1 MLYTQKKQLRE
12 KGKNMKFI
20 KNKIV
25 KDEISFKKIKKART
39 IRGKLVT
46 AIFIACLV
54 LLSISGVVISSSV
67 RSEYETTKQE
77 LLLEKAM
84 RVSGEANEFFER
96 YTVLAEMVSNNTTVQ
111 NYLISTQNGTSVTT
125 NKDFANVIAILKDA
139 QKGYD
144 GVVSSVYVAEESPS
158 SYVTSSK
165 TVVKEDVDLTQKA
178 YYRTLQDGL
187 KHVSEIYKDSN
198 TGSMAVTLSVPVN
211 VNGHVIGEVCVD
223 ILIDKLEQITGDNKF
238 GESGY
243 FTLLTGDNN
252 IAYSKDADKLL
263 KNVTEVGFDEKLVSA
278 IRESNTELIEYEE
291 NEEKHVGSLDVIGD
305 TGWKLVSSMSEKEF
319 SRATE
324 DLSNKVIFIFLIV
337 GILLL
342 TLIFIL
348 ITKMTKPIVQIQ
360 RVTDKLANGDLD
372 VEINVSSNDEVG
384 KLAESISSLT
394 DRLKKY
400 IDYIDESSE
409 VLNQF
414 ANGDIRLNLKYEY
427 TGEFEKLK
435 NALINVS
442 EMQKQVIGE
451 IKESSEAIN
460 SGAEQIAS
468 GASATSQ
475 GATEQASSIEELS
488 ASIIVLADGV
498 KNTADEAKDAGNKS
512 LEASEK
518 VENGNAKMQE
528 LLIAINEISKTSG
541 QIGKIIK
548 VIDDIAFQ
556 TNILALN
563 AAVEAARAGAA
574 GKGFAVVA
582 DEVRN
587 LAGKSAEA
595 AKETTDLIENSLSAI
610 SNGTTLAK
618 ETGKYLEEVVV
629 ATEEASRLIGN
640 IVDMANDGAVA
651 IEQIKIGV
659 EQVSSVVQENAAS
672 AEESAAN
679 SVELA
684 SQVERLNELIK
695 KFILS

>member
-1 MLYTQKKQLRE
+1 MR
-12 KGKNMKFI
+12 FI

-25 KDEISFKKIKKART
+25 KDEISSKKSKKART

-54 LLSISGVVISSSV
+54 LLTISGVVISSSV
-67 RSEYETTKQE
+67 RSEYESTKQE

-165 TVVKEDVDLTQKA
+165 TVVKEDIDLTQKA

-211 VNGHVIGEVCVD
+211 VNGQVIGEVCVD
-223 ILIDKLEQITGDNKF
+223 ILIDKLEQI
-238 GESGY
+238 
-243 FTLLTGDNN
+243 TGDNN

-291 NEEKHVGSLDVIGD
+291 NGEKHVGSLDVIGD

>member
-1 MLYTQKKQLRE
+1 M
-12 KGKNMKFI
+12 GFI
-20 KNKIV
+20 KLDKIV
-25 KDEISFKKIKKART
+25 KKDMKVSKSKRTTT
-39 IRGKLVT
+39 IRSKLVS
-46 AIFIACLV
+46 AIFLACLV
-54 LLSISGVVISSSV
+54 LLTISGVVISTNV
-67 RSEYETTKQE
+67 RTEYESTKQE
-77 LLLEKAM
+77 LLLEKAL
-84 RVSGEANEFFER
+84 RVSGEANEFFDR
-96 YTVLAEMVSNNTTVQ
+96 YTVVAEMVSNNKTVQ
-111 NYLISTQNGTSVTT
+111 NYLMSTQNGTSVTT
-125 NKDFANVIAILKDA
+125 NENFLNVINILKDA

-165 TVVKEDVDLTQKA
+165 TVVKENVDLTQKA
-178 YYRTLQDGL
+178 YYRTLKDGL
-187 KHVSEIYKDSN
+187 MHVSEIYKDSN
-198 TGSMAVTLSVPVN
+198 TGSMAVTISVPIK
-211 VNGHVIGEVCVD
+211 VNGQVIGEVCAD
-223 ILIDKLEQITGDNKF
+223 ILIDKLEQMTGDNKF

-263 KNVTEVGFDEKLVSA
+263 KNITEVGFDEKLVSA
-278 IRESNTELIEYEE
+278 IKENNTDLIEYEE
-291 NEEKHVGSLDVIGD
+291 NGEKHVGSLGVIGD
-305 TGWKLVSSMSEKEF
+305 TGWKLVSSMSEDEF
-319 SRATE
+319 SQATE
-324 DLSNKVIFIFLIV
+324 DLSNKIIFIFLIV
-337 GILLL
+337 GMLLL
-342 TLIFIL
+342 VLIFIL
-348 ITKMTKPIVQIQ
+348 ITKMTKHIVQIQ
-360 RVTDKLANGDLD
+360 RVSDKLANGDLD

-384 KLAESISSLT
+384 KLADSISSLT

-414 ANGDIRLNLKYEY
+414 ADGDLTLNLKYEY

-435 NALINVS
+435 NALVNVS

-451 IKESSEAIN
+451 IKDSSEAIN

-488 ASIIVLADGV
+488 AGINVLADAI
-498 KNTADEAKDAGNKS
+498 KNTANEAKGAGNKS
-512 LEASEK
+512 LEASNK
-518 VENGNAKMQE
+518 VENGNEKMQE

-563 AAVEAARAGAA
+563 AAVEAARAGSA

-610 SNGTTLAK
+610 STGTTLAG
-618 ETGKYLEEVVV
+618 ETGKHLEEVVV
-629 ATEEASRLIGN
+629 ATEDASRLIEN
-640 IVDMANDGAVA
+640 IVEMANDGAVA

-672 AEESAAN
+672 AEQSAAN
-679 SVELA
+679 SEELA
-684 SQVERLNELIK
+684 AQVERLNELIR
-695 KFILS
+695 KFKLS

>member
-1 MLYTQKKQLRE
+1 MRL
-12 KGKNMKFI
+12 I

-25 KDEISFKKIKKART
+25 KNGTKKSKKAGT
-39 IRGKLVT
+39 IRGKLVV

-54 LLSISGVVISSSV
+54 LLTISEVIISSNV

-84 RVSGEANEFFER
+84 RVSGEADEFFER
-96 YTVLAEMVSNNTTVQ
+96 YTVVAEMVSNNTTIQ

-125 NKDFANVIAILKDA
+125 NKDFSNVIAILKDA

-178 YYRTLQDGL
+178 YYRTLKDGL
-187 KHVSEIYKDSN
+187 KHVSEIYQDSN
-198 TGSMAVTLSVPVN
+198 TGSMAVTLSVPIN
-211 VNGHVIGEVCVD
+211 VNGQVIGEVCVD
-223 ILIDKLEQITGDNKF
+223 ILIDKLEQMTGDNKF

-243 FTLLTGDNN
+243 FTLFTGENN

-263 KNVTEVGFDEKLVSA
+263 KNVTEVGYDEKLVAA
-278 IRESNTELIEYEE
+278 IVEENTEIIEYEE
-291 NEEKHVGSLDVIGD
+291 NGEKFVGSLSVIGD
-305 TGWKLVSSMSEKEF
+305 TGWKLVSSMSEAEF
-319 SRATE
+319 SQATE
-324 DLSNKVIFIFLIV
+324 DLSNKVTFIFLVV
-337 GILLL
+337 GMLLL
-342 TLIFIL
+342 LLIFIL

-360 RVTDKLANGDLD
+360 RVSDKLANGDLD

-394 DRLKKY
+394 YRLKKY

-414 ANGDIRLNLKYEY
+414 ANGDLRLNLKYEY

-488 ASIIVLADGV
+488 AGIIVLADAI
-498 KNTADEAKDAGNKS
+498 KNTADEAKGAGNKS
-512 LEASEK
+512 LEASNK
-518 VENGNAKMQE
+518 VENGNEKMQE

-563 AAVEAARAGAA
+563 AAVEAARAGSA

-610 SNGTTLAK
+610 SNGTSLAK

-629 ATEEASRLIGN
+629 ATEEASRLIEN
-640 IVDMANDGAVA
+640 IVNMSNDGAVA
-651 IEQIKIGV
+651 IEQIKVGV
-659 EQVSSVVQENAAS
+659 EHVSSVVQENAAS

-684 SQVERLNELIK
+684 SQVERLNELIS
-695 KFILS
+695 KFKLS

>member
-1 MLYTQKKQLRE
+1 MR
-12 KGKNMKFI
+12 FI
-20 KNKIV
+20 KNSKIV
-25 KDEISFKKIKKART
+25 KDGIKISDKKNSKKVRT
-39 IRGKLVT
+39 IRGKLIS

-54 LLSISGVVISSSV
+54 LLTISGVVISSNV
-67 RSEYETTKQE
+67 RSEYESTKKE

-96 YTVLAEMVSNNTTVQ
+96 YTVVAEMVSNNKTVQ

-125 NKDFANVIAILKDA
+125 NKDFSNVIAILKDA

-158 SYVTSSK
+158 SYITSSK
-165 TVVKEDVDLTQKA
+165 TVVKEDVDLTKKA
-178 YYRTLQDGL
+178 YYSTLQDGL
-187 KHVSEIYKDSN
+187 KHVSEIYEDSN
-198 TGSMAVTLSVPVN
+198 TGSMAVTLSVPIN
-211 VNGHVIGEVCVD
+211 VNGQVIGEVCVD
-223 ILIDKLEQITGDNKF
+223 ILLDKLEQITGDNKF

-243 FTLLTGDNN
+243 FTLFTGDNN
-252 IAYSKDADKLL
+252 IAYSKDADKVL

-278 IRESNTELIEYEE
+278 IKESNTELIEYEE
-291 NEEKHVGSLDVIGD
+291 NGEKYVGSLGVIGD
-305 TGWKLVSSMSEKEF
+305 TGWKLVSSMSESEF
-319 SRATE
+319 SQATE

-337 GILLL
+337 GMLLL
-342 TLIFIL
+342 LLIFIL

-360 RVTDKLANGDLD
+360 RVSDKLANGDLD

-414 ANGDIRLNLKYEY
+414 ADGDLSLSLKYEY

-435 NALINVS
+435 KALINVS

-451 IKESSEAIN
+451 IKDSSEAIN

-488 ASIIVLADGV
+488 AGINVLADAI

-512 LEASEK
+512 LEASNK
-518 VENGNAKMQE
+518 VENGNEKMQE
-528 LLIAINEISKTSG
+528 LLIAINEISKASG

-563 AAVEAARAGAA
+563 AAVEAARAGSA

-610 SNGTTLAK
+610 SNGTTLAR
-618 ETGKYLEEVVV
+618 ETGRYLEDVVI

-640 IVDMANDGAVA
+640 IVEMANDGAVA
-651 IEQIKIGV
+651 IEQIKTGV

-679 SVELA
+679 SAELA
-684 SQVERLNELIK
+684 SQVERLNELIS
-695 KFILS
+695 KFKLS

>member
-1 MLYTQKKQLRE
+1 MR
-12 KGKNMKFI
+12 FI

-25 KDEISFKKIKKART
+25 KDGMKTSVKESKKVRT

-54 LLSISGVVISSSV
+54 LLTISGVVISSSV
-67 RSEYETTKQE
+67 RSEYESTKQE

-125 NKDFANVIAILKDA
+125 NKDFNNVISILKDA

-178 YYRTLQDGL
+178 YYKTLKDGL
-187 KHVSEIYKDSN
+187 KHVSEIYQDSN
-198 TGSMAVTLSVPVN
+198 TGSMAVTLSVPIN
-211 VNGHVIGEVCVD
+211 VNGQVIGEVCVD
-223 ILIDKLEQITGDNKF
+223 ILIDKLEQMTGDNKF

-243 FTLLTGDNN
+243 FTLFTGENN
-252 IAYSKDADKLL
+252 IAYSKDADKVL
-263 KNVTEVGFDEKLVSA
+263 KNVKEVGFDEKLVSA
-278 IRESNTELIEYEE
+278 IEENNTEIIEYEE
-291 NEEKHVGSLDVIGD
+291 NGEKHVGSLDVIGD
-305 TGWKLVSSMSEKEF
+305 TGWKLVSSMSEAEF
-319 SRATE
+319 SQATE
-324 DLSNKVIFIFLIV
+324 DLSNKVTFIFLIV
-337 GILLL
+337 GMLLL
-342 TLIFIL
+342 ALIFIL

-360 RVTDKLANGDLD
+360 RVSDKLANGDLD

-414 ANGDIRLNLKYEY
+414 ANGDLRLNLKYEY

-488 ASIIVLADGV
+488 AGIIVLADAI
-498 KNTADEAKDAGNKS
+498 KNTADEAKGAGNKS
-512 LEASEK
+512 LEASNK
-518 VENGNAKMQE
+518 VENGNEKMQE
-528 LLIAINEISKTSG
+528 LLLAINEISKTSG

-563 AAVEAARAGAA
+563 AAVEAARAGSA

-610 SNGTTLAK
+610 KNGTSLAK
-618 ETGKYLEEVVV
+618 ETGKYLEDVVV
-629 ATEEASRLIGN
+629 ATGEASKLIGN
-640 IVDMANDGAVA
+640 IVDMANEGAVA

-684 SQVERLNELIK
+684 SQVERLNELIS
-695 KFILS
+695 KFKLS